1 MVRKLKDDESKGND
15 FVEGEVFRGRN
26 ICEFVIPFFNNFTCV
41 VISLLDMFRFCIMH
55 ILI

>member
-26 ICEFVIPFFNNFTCV
+26 ICEFVTFHVCSDIV
-41 VISLLDMFRFCIMH
+41 AGYV
-55 ILI
+55 